1 LSVRRVQPPE
11 RVGQL
16 ARLQVGEE
24 SHFEDHGVVAAV
36 VTTDDADDVVER
48 QNPVAAAT
56 AASG

>member
-1 LSVRRVQPPE
+1 VRRVQPPE

-36 VTTDDADDVVER
+36 VTTDDVDDVVER